1 MPKIKNLKLFLA
13 QNRIFLLTNDRNLNY
28 IRTALAKSNVEPENS
43 NDKTLANS
51 TPQACFFI
59 RSIRT
64 PQARQRRHSMVAY
77 SGKGFALCCVP
88 MFAVS
93 QPVIRYRPEPENFQ
107 AVTSLANI
115 GVTKM
120 IYQFLGVSRQHYDP
134 TQAEQIRILAESE
147 NQARAYLARDY
158 VLILLGRLPNSAK
171 NDRTLVIKG
180 GVYA

>member
-1 MPKIKNLKLFLA
+1 M
-13 QNRIFLLTNDRNLNY
+13 TNDRNLNY
-28 IRTALAKSNVEPENS
+28 IRTALAKSNAEPENS
-43 NDKTLANS
+43 NLYKANS
-51 TPQACFFI
+51 TPKACFFI

-88 MFAVS
+88 CIAVS

-107 AVTSLANI
+107 AVTLNNQYKDIAE
-115 GVTKM
+115 M

-134 TQAEQIRILAESE
+134 AQAEQIRILAESE
-147 NQARAYLARDY
+147 NQARVYLARDY